1 MNLRELRELS
11 GMNQEALGESVGVTR
26 QTIAAWEKGERE
38 PSMQQVVRLCRILS
52 VPIDL
57 MLGVNEQVGEP
68 VLLFRADSAEM
79 LTPALKQLL
88 TRKAYDYAEIE
99 RLAGA
104 LPNLPGSRP
113 MAMFD
118 EHIVEQV
125 AHEVRDWLGVEDA
138 PLGDVLSLLEGKGLK
153 IFLQKLPNA
162 VSGFSAY
169 TDEIGG
175 AIFVNAA
182 HRTERQYFTAL
193 HELSHLIFHRKEYQA
208 PATPPKTGKSDPRE
222 QAANHLAGAVLL
234 PRTIVEAELY
244 PYRNRWLPF
253 SLLADIKQR
262 YSVSMRTI
270 LVRAGQLGIITQ
282 RQAYQQIAKINE
294 KYGRESEPVDLTP
307 PKRLGRLERLV
318 YQTLIE
324 EKITAS
330 KASEALGLP
339 VADIKATLAA
349 WLSQEIAEGFA

>member
-11 GMNQEALGESVGVTR
+11 GLNQEALGEQAGVTR

-38 PSMQQVVRLCRILS
+38 PSMQQVVKLCRILN
-52 VPIDL
+52 VPIDV
-57 MLGVNEQVGEP
+57 MLGLAEPAEP
-68 VLLFRADSAEM
+68 VLLFRADAAEM
-79 LTPALKQLL
+79 LTPGLKQAL
-88 TRKAYDYAEIE
+88 TRKACDYAEIE
-99 RLAGA
+99 GLAGA
-104 LPNLPGSRP
+104 LPNLPVSRP
-113 MAMFD
+113 MTTFD
-118 EHIVEQV
+118 AHMVELV
-125 AHEVRDWLGVEDA
+125 AREVRDWLGVEDA

-175 AIFVNAA
+175 AIFVNAG

-193 HELSHLIFHRKEYQA
+193 HELSHLIFHRKEYQ
-208 PATPPKTGKSDPRE
+208 TPSAQPKAGKSDPRE
-222 QAANHLAGAVLL
+222 QAANYLAGAVLL
-234 PRTIVEAELY
+234 PRAIVEAELY

-253 SLLADIKQR
+253 SLLADIKRR

-270 LVRAGQLGIITQ
+270 LVRAGQLGIISQ

-294 KYGRESEPVDLTP
+294 KYGKENEPIDLNP
-307 PKRLGRLERLV
+307 PGTLGRLQRLV

-330 KASEALGLP
+330 KAAEVLGAP
-339 VADIKATLAA
+339 VAEVRNQLAR
-349 WLSQEIAEGFA
+349 WLSEELAEVFA

>member
-1 MNLRELRELS
+1 MNLRELRELA
-11 GMNQEALGESVGVTR
+11 GLNQEALGELTGVTR
-26 QTIAAWEKGERE
+26 QTIAAWEKGDRE
-38 PSMQQVVRLCRILS
+38 PSMQQMTKLCRILN
-52 VPIDL
+52 VPIEV
-57 MLGVNEQVGEP
+57 MLGMAEQANEP
-68 VLLFRADSAEM
+68 VLLFRADAADTLS
-79 LTPALKQLL
+79 PALKQLL
-88 TRKAYDYAEIE
+88 TRKAFDYGEIE

-113 MAMFD
+113 MATFD

-125 AHEVRDWLGVEDA
+125 ANEVRDWLGVEDA

-153 IFLQKLPNA
+153 IFLYKLPNA

-175 AIFVNAA
+175 AIFVNAD

-193 HELSHLIFHRKEYQA
+193 HELSHLIFHRKEYQGL
-208 PATPPKTGKSDPRE
+208 ATTTKTGRSDPRE

-234 PRTIVEAELY
+234 PRTIVEAELH

-282 RQAYQQIAKINE
+282 RQAFQQIAKINA
-294 KYGRESEPVDLTP
+294 KYGKEDEPVNL
-307 PKRLGRLERLV
+307 KRPESLRRLNRLV
-318 YQTLIE
+318 YQALIE
-324 EKITAS
+324 EKITTSRA
-330 KASEALGLP
+330 AEVLGEP
-339 VADIKATLAA
+339 VYSVKEELGR
-349 WLSQEIAEGFA
+349 WLSEEIG

>member
-1 MNLRELRELS
+1 MNLRELRELA
-11 GMNQEALGESVGVTR
+11 GLNQDTLGEQAGVTR
-26 QTIAAWEKGERE
+26 QTIAAWEKGDRE
-38 PSMQQVVRLCRILS
+38 PSMQQLTKLCRILN
-52 VPIDL
+52 VPIDV
-57 MLGVNEQVGEP
+57 MLGMVEQANEP
-68 VLLFRADSAEM
+68 VLLFRADAADTLS
-79 LTPALKQLL
+79 PALKQLL
-88 TRKAYDYAEIE
+88 TRKAFDYGEIE

-113 MAMFD
+113 MATFD

-125 AHEVRDWLGVEDA
+125 ANEVRDWLGVEDA

-153 IFLQKLPNA
+153 IFLYKLPNA

-169 TDEIGG
+169 TDEVGG
-175 AIFVNAA
+175 AIFVNAD

-193 HELSHLIFHRKEYQA
+193 HELSHLIFHRKEYQGLVTTA
-208 PATPPKTGKSDPRE
+208 KTGRSDPRE

-234 PRTIVEAELY
+234 PRTIVEAELH

-282 RQAYQQIAKINE
+282 RQAFQQIAKINA
-294 KYGRESEPVDLTP
+294 KYGKEDEPVNL
-307 PKRLGRLERLV
+307 KRPESLRRLNRLV
-318 YQTLIE
+318 YQALIE
-324 EKITAS
+324 EKITTSRA
-330 KASEALGLP
+330 AEVLGEP
-339 VADIKATLAA
+339 VYSIKEELGR
-349 WLSQEIAEGFA
+349 WLSEEIG